1 MSDLSASRLRP
12 GPEVGIVLAAL
23 AVAGFDLRTAVTSV
37 SAALPQITRGLG
49 APALFDPV
57 AAASP
62 PLVFAVAG
70 LLAPALLHRVGAARG
85 LLAALATTAAG
96 LLARAVSPDAA
107 VFLVLGL
114 PTLGGLGV
122 ANVALPA
129 VVKEYLPHRI
139 GLGTAVYTA
148 MLSVGTA
155 TAAALTVPAAQ
166 AWGTGG
172 SGWRVGLAVWAV
184 PALVGA
190 VLGVAVHRLPRQ
202 ATAPAGTGPASTG
215 PASTDPASTAPA
227 GTAPAGAGPV
237 RGGRAQSPAA
247 GPAVRVTIA
256 AVARTRLG
264 WAMAVLMAGQS
275 ASSYVLLS
283 YLPSIAADDGRDA
296 RTGGL
301 LLSLFSV
308 LGLSSSVLPL
318 ALGRVRDHRAVILA
332 LTACWVAGDLLTA
345 FRPGGLWAPVALL
358 GVGSSLFTVG
368 LLLFPLRAG
377 TVAGTAALS
386 GFALSVAYVLTPVT
400 VFAAG
405 AVRHA
410 AGTWTGVLVAMAVS
424 MVAVAAAGLVVGRP
438 GRIEDQV
445 AVSPRRAG
453 SSSR

>member
-1 MSDLSASRLRP
+1 MGPVSETTASRP
-12 GPEVGIVLAAL
+12 GPGAGVGIVVAAL

-37 SAALPQITRGLG
+37 SAALPQITRGLR

-70 LLAPALLHRVGAARG
+70 LLAPALLHRSGAARG

-96 LLARAVSPDAA
+96 LLARAVAPDAT
-107 VFLVLGL
+107 VFLVLGI

-166 AWGTGG
+166 AWR
-172 SGWRVGLAVWAV
+172 SWRVGLAVWAV
-184 PALVGA
+184 PALAGA
-190 VLGVAVHRLPRQ
+190 LLGVAVHRLPRP
-202 ATAPAGTGPASTG
+202 ATGPAGTGPAGTGPASTG
-215 PASTDPASTAPA
+215 Q
-227 GTAPAGAGPV
+227 V
-237 RGGRAQSPAA
+237 RSGRAQSPAA
-247 GPAVRVTIA
+247 DPAVRVTIA

-283 YLPSIAADDGRDA
+283 YLPSIAADDGRGA

-318 ALGRVRDHRAVILA
+318 ALGRVRDHRGVILA
-332 LTACWVAGDLLTA
+332 LTACWIAGDLLTA
-345 FRPGGLWAPVALL
+345 LRPGGLWLSVALL

-386 GFALSVAYVLTPVT
+386 GFALSVAYVLTAAT

-410 AGTWTGVLVAMAVS
+410 AGSWTGVLVAMAVS

-438 GRIEDQV
+438 ARIEDQV
-445 AVSPRRAG
+445 AVRARRAA